1 MARHHVR
8 SSKQGT
14 SAPHDVAGT
23 SPSEDIL
30 DAAIEYTFPASDP
43 ISVATAYRAR
53 ERGRSGDNVSPAGRH
68 ASSRPG
74 ETRRRPP
81 SID

>member
-1 MARHHVR
+1 MARNHVR
-8 SSKQGT
+8 SSKRGS
-14 SAPHDVAGT
+14 SAREDVAST

-53 ERGRSGDNVSPAGRH
+53 ERGESGDKVGRAGDR
-68 ASSRPG
+68 ASSTPG
-74 ETRRRPP
+74 
-81 SID
+81 